1 MALELQSIK
10 ILTHELFF
18 YKITLCNGMQ
28 KCYANTL
35 LRVHYLKN
43 KYDNTSKGCVI
54 FNLRLDSHQ
63 NHSVAI
69 KILD

>member
-18 YKITLCNGMQ
+18 YKITLCNGNMQ

-35 LRVHYLKN
+35 LRVQLLK
-43 KYDNTSKGCVI
+43 K
-54 FNLRLDSHQ
+54 
-63 NHSVAI
+63 
-69 KILD
+69 